1 MKRNILSKSLG
12 FLVLLAVF
20 FSSCGSKRNASK
32 GVNPAAVEVD
42 NTVKSFEMSNLTFHT
57 FSGRAKAK
65 VELDGDKH
73 DATAHIR
80 MDRDKAIW
88 ISITSLF
95 NIEVAR
101 VLITPDSVK
110 ILNKFPRRELIEK
123 PFSYIYQYVNEGMSF
138 RTLQDIL
145 VGNVS
150 TELLRSEQVQI
161 ATSDDEEVIVIG
173 SKGGLAFQYGM
184 TKFQRPYA
192 TIIEDRQVDQQ
203 LDVAYNQYSEINGH
217 VFPQRFVL
225 HIAGDGLDIKADLE
239 YNRLTFNERVD
250 MPF

>member
-1 MKRNILSKSLG
+1 M
-12 FLVLLAVF
+12 LLALL
-20 FSSCGSKRNASK
+20 FSSCGSKRSASR
-32 GVNPAAVEVD
+32 GVNPTAVALD

-65 VELDGDKH
+65 IEFEDNKH

-80 MDRDKAIW
+80 IDRDKAIW
-88 ISITSLF
+88 ISVTSLF

-101 VLITPDSVK
+101 VLITPDSVR

-123 PFSYIYQYVNEGMSF
+123 PFSYIYQYVNPGMSF

-150 TELLRSEQVQI
+150 TELLRSEEVQI
-161 ATSDDEEVIVIG
+161 ATSDEEVIIVG
-173 SKGGLAFQYGM
+173 SKGGLTFQYGM
-184 TKFQRPYA
+184 NEFQRPFA
-192 TIIEDRQVDQQ
+192 TIIEDKQIDQQ
-203 LDVAYNQYSEINGH
+203 LDVAYNQYSDVDGH

-225 HIAGDGLDIKADLE
+225 HIAGDGMEIKADLE
-239 YNRLTFNERVD
+239 YNRLRFNERID

>member
-1 MKRNILSKSLG
+1 MKRSILNKG
-12 FLVLLAVF
+12 IIFYILLLMF
-20 FSSCGSKRNASK
+20 FSSCGTKRNASK
-32 GVNPAAVEVD
+32 NVNPTAVEMD

-65 VELDGDKH
+65 VEFENNKH

-80 MDRDKAIW
+80 IDRDKAIW
-88 ISITSLF
+88 ISVTSLF

-101 VLITPDSVK
+101 MLITPDSVR

-123 PFSYIYQYVNEGMSF
+123 PFSYIYQYVNPGMSF

-150 TELLRSEQVQI
+150 TELLRSEEIQI
-161 ATSDDEEVIVIG
+161 ATSEEEVIIVG
-173 SKGGLAFQYGM
+173 SKGGLTFQYGM
-184 TKFQRPYA
+184 NEFQRPFA
-192 TIIEDRQVDQQ
+192 TMIEDRKIDQQ
-203 LDVAYNQYSEINGH
+203 LEVAYNQYSDVNGH

-225 HIAGDGLDIKADLE
+225 HIVGDGLQIKADLE